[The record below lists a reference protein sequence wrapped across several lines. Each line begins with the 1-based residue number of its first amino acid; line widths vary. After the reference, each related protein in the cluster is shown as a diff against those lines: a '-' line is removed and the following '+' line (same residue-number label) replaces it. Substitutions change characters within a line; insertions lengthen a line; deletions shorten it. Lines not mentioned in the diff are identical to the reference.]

1 LSELIAKRYA
11 IACISKLVATNPF
24 DRLPDIVTHVREQ
37 VESTSHELE
46 RLGHP
51 PSDDG
56 IGEVNTLVDQL
67 VSDIKE
73 GIERVSREEGNLLYR
88 IEDEAR
94 RFKSDLRATCPEFRA
109 WSESTKEPESFTPL
123 PDLLLEEGEKP
134 TPGEKPI
141 PARTYKIVFLDEV
154 LNKKT
159 R

>member
-1 LSELIAKRYA
+1 LSDLITKRYA
-11 IACISKLVATNPF
+11 IACISKFVTTNPF
-24 DRLPDIVTHVREQ
+24 DRIPDIVTQVREQ

-67 VSDIKE
+67 VSDIKD
-73 GIERVSREEGNLLYR
+73 GIERVGQEEGNLLYR
-88 IEDEAR
+88 IEDDAR
-94 RFKSDLRATCPEFRA
+94 RLKSDLRATCPEFRA
-109 WSESTKEPESFTPL
+109 WSESAKAPESFTAL

-134 TPGEKPI
+134 TP
-141 PARTYKIVFLDEV
+141 ARIYKVIFLDEV